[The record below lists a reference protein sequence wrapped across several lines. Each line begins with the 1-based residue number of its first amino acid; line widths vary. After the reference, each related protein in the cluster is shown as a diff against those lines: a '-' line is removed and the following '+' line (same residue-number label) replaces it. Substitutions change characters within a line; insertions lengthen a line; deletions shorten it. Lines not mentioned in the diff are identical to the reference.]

1 MVARETPVPSE
12 PGLED
17 EEFAA
22 ALAATAEVGG
32 WLTPAQARR
41 LWERA
46 RALRPGS
53 RIVEI
58 GSFHGRS
65 TIVLARARL
74 EGSELIAIDPHA
86 GGDRLPQTSR
96 HEPPEGQRDFLT
108 FRANLRRA
116 DVESH
121 VIHVR
126 SRSLEALPLVA
137 GEVDLLFI
145 DGAHRYQAVRADIER
160 WGARVPPA
168 GTMLLH
174 DSFNAIGVTLAQLRT
189 LVLIDRMEVLRPVR
203 LLRGVSTRVRLRHR
217 VGRWRGPT
225 ARSARLLRARPGD
238 QGCACCPDAATGP
251 CARSPDGIVATLM
264 GSFKG
269 RLWHLRGVTSRGE
282 QHE

>member
-189 LVLIDRMEVLRPVR
+189 LVFSTEWRYCGRSGSLAEYRRESVSATESVVGAARQLGQLGYFVRSLAIKAALVARMRPLAR
-203 LLRGVSTRVRLRHR
+203 ALGHR
-217 VGRWRGPT
+217 M
-225 ARSARLLRARPGD
+225 
-238 QGCACCPDAATGP
+238 DAWP
-251 CARSPDGIVATLM
+251 
-264 GSFKG
+264 
-269 RLWHLRGVTSRGE
+269 H
-282 QHE
+282 